1 MFVTVHIHKQFLK
14 TIPNEVLH
22 ARLDPLSVTVLFT
35 VLDETTAELR
45 KPRGFPSSFLIFL
58 VLFHAWWALYLHFE
72 RSSMRTWKYWG
83 FSCVFYSDISLT
95 SWKINGGIEKK
106 IVSASQIKFLFAQK
120 HFSNDVPPYETIKNI
135 EWF

>member
-1 MFVTVHIHKQFLK
+1 M
-14 TIPNEVLH
+14 
-22 ARLDPLSVTVLFT
+22 
-35 VLDETTAELR
+35 
-45 KPRGFPSSFLIFL
+45 
-58 VLFHAWWALYLHFE
+58 
-72 RSSMRTWKYWG
+72 
-83 FSCVFYSDISLT
+83 FYSDISLT